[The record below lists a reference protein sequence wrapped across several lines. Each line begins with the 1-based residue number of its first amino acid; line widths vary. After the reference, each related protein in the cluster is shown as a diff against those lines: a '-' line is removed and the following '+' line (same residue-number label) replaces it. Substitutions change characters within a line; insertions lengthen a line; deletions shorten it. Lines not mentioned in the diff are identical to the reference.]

1 MLPVTEAEIRSSFV
15 NCSKGDAQRLSVP
28 KDLAGRPWEDL
39 DFLGW
44 SDPTMRGRCYI
55 VVPRGDDL
63 DLDGVAFRYATG
75 GLGQAQMCA
84 ICKTTH
90 TGGGVSL
97 MTAQK
102 AGESGRRGNTIGIYM
117 CTDLAC
123 SLYAR
128 DKRRP
133 AAGNRY
139 RESLT
144 LEEKVQRV
152 RENITSF
159 VAGLHD

>member
-1 MLPVTEAEIRSSFV
+1 MIPVTEADIRASFV
-15 NCSKGDAQRLSVP
+15 NCSKGDAKRLSVP
-28 KDLAGRPWEDL
+28 KDLTDRPWQDL

-44 SDPTMRGRCYI
+44 SDPTLRGRCYI
-55 VVPRGDDL
+55 VVPVGEGL
-63 DLDGVAFRYATG
+63 AGVAFRYETG
-75 GLGQAQMCA
+75 GPGKAQMCA

-97 MTAQK
+97 MTAPK

-128 DKRRP
+128 NKRRP

-139 RESLT
+139 RET
-144 LEEKVQRV
+144 LSDDERVQRV
-152 RENITSF
+152 RDNITSF
-159 VAGLHD
+159 VSGLSN

>member
-1 MLPVTEAEIRSSFV
+1 MLPVTEAEIRDSFV
-15 NCSKGDAQRLSVP
+15 NCSKGDAKRLSVP
-28 KDLAGRPWEDL
+28 KDLADRPWQDL

-44 SDPTMRGRCYI
+44 SDPSLRGRCYI
-55 VVPRGDDL
+55 VVPRDDE
-63 DLDGVAFRYATG
+63 LDGVAFRYGTG
-75 GLGQAQMCA
+75 GTGKAQMCA

-128 DKRRP
+128 NMRRP

-139 RESLT
+139 RETLSLD
-144 LEEKVQRV
+144 EKVQRV
-152 RENITSF
+152 RDNITSF
-159 VAGLHD
+159 VSGLRN

>member
-1 MLPVTEAEIRSSFV
+1 MVPVTEADIRASFV
-15 NCSKGDAQRLSVP
+15 NCSKGDAKRLTIP
-28 KDLAGRPWEDL
+28 PDLDTRPWEDL

-44 SDPTMRGRCYI
+44 NDPKMRGRSYL
-55 VVPRGDDL
+55 VVPSGHDL
-63 DLDGVAFRYATG
+63 TGISLRHSTG
-75 GLGQAQMCA
+75 GTGKAQMCT

-102 AGESGRRGNTIGIYM
+102 AGEEGRRGNTIGVYM

-128 DKRRP
+128 NKRRP

-139 RESLT
+139 RET
-144 LEEKVQRV
+144 LSIDERVQRV
-152 RENITSF
+152 RDNIASF
-159 VAGLHD
+159 VSGVLD

>member
-1 MLPVTEAEIRSSFV
+1 MHPVTEAQIRASFV
-15 NCSKGDAQRLSVP
+15 NCSKGDAKRLSVP
-28 KDLAGRPWEDL
+28 RDLADRPWEDL

-44 SDPTMRGRCYI
+44 SDPTLRGRCYV
-55 VVPRGDDL
+55 VVPDGDGL
-63 DLDGVAFRYATG
+63 TGVAFRYETG
-75 GLGQAQMCA
+75 GTGRAQMCT

-102 AGESGRRGNTIGIYM
+102 AGEAGRRGNTVGIYM

-128 DKRRP
+128 NKRRP

-139 RESLT
+139 RETLT
-144 LEEKVQRV
+144 DEEKVQRV
-152 RENITSF
+152 RDGITAF
-159 VAGLHD
+159 VAGLAH

>member
-1 MLPVTEAEIRSSFV
+1 MMVPVTEADIRASFV
-15 NCSKGDAQRLSVP
+15 NCSKGDAKRLSIP
-28 KDLAGRPWEDL
+28 RDLGDRPWEDL

-44 SDPTMRGRCYI
+44 GDPTLRGRCYI
-55 VVPRGDDL
+55 VVPLGDEL
-63 DLDGVAFRYATG
+63 AGVAFRYETG
-75 GLGQAQMCA
+75 GPGKAQMCA

-128 DKRRP
+128 NKRRP
-133 AAGNRY
+133 TAGNRY
-139 RESLT
+139 RET
-144 LEEKVQRV
+144 LSIEEKVDRV

-159 VAGLHD
+159 VTGLSS